1 MKTLLLALAVVG
13 TASAQVAATAGQ
25 ESESKAQAPGVA
37 QVAHIKGMDKAPQPL
52 TKVAPVYPK
61 ALREKG
67 VQGTAIVEAKVDS
80 MGRVTEVALVRATTP
95 EFGDRALDAAK
106 GWTFAPA
113 EAQGRPITARVRLPF
128 DFTMPQVAA
137 MERK

>member
-1 MKTLLLALAVVG
+1 MKSFILALMVVG
-13 TASAQVAATAGQ
+13 TASAQVATTAGK
-25 ESESKAQAPGVA
+25 SEDTKAQVPGVS
-37 QVAHIKGMDKAPQPL
+37 QVAHIKGMDKAPLPL
-52 TKVAPVYPK
+52 TRVAPVYPK
-61 ALREKG
+61 TLREKG
-67 VQGTAIVEAKVDS
+67 VQGTAVVEAKVDS

-95 EFGDRALDAAK
+95 EFGERALDAAK
-106 GWTFAPA
+106 AWTFSPA